1 MLLARLP
8 LLFAIVLCAALA
20 GAFYLQLSPMFF
32 PDVPTTQNPLNAQK
46 AANTTPKSNKKTH
59 NIAGFQLF
67 GNANAA
73 PKKVVQEV
81 KDLPKTKLKLTLTG
95 VLASKELEVAS
106 ALIQGPNKETIS
118 YKIDDELPGGGILK
132 QVFADRVVLERSGR
146 LENLFFVETKGI
158 GIESYTHIDDD
169 ESQNNVIQKV
179 KPSFPQHEPRSAP
192 LSPQRTLGIKE
203 RLSKLRKRILK
214 NRP

>member
-20 GAFYLQLSPMFF
+20 GAFYLQLSPIFLTGELISESSTNSQKIAKHS
-32 PDVPTTQNPLNAQK
+32 PTA
-46 AANTTPKSNKKTH
+46 SKKNH
-59 NIAGFQLF
+59 NIASFQLF
-67 GNANAA
+67 GNTNAA
-73 PKKVVQEV
+73 PKKIVQEI
-81 KDLPKTKLKLTLTG
+81 KNLPKTKLKLTLTG
-95 VLASKELEVAS
+95 VLASKENEVAS
-106 ALIQGPNKETIS
+106 ALIEGPNKDTLS
-118 YKIDDELPGGGILK
+118 YKIEDELPGGAILK
-132 QVFADRVVLERSGR
+132 QVFKDRVVLERSGK

-169 ESQNNVIQKV
+169 ESQNNVIQKA
-179 KPSFPQHEPRSAP
+179 KPPFSQHEKRDSA